1 MLQNRI
7 SGLPVVG
14 PKGELVGMVTEGDFL
29 RRGEIG
35 TQRRRNRWLEF
46 LVGPGRLAD
55 EYVHT
60 RGRKVEEVM
69 TREPV
74 TVTEDTPLDE
84 VVRLMERHRIKRL
97 PVLREGKLVGIVTR
111 ANIMHALV
119 SLAAETKAP
128 AGDDAAIREQ
138 ILAECAKQSWAP
150 MSNVVVR
157 NGVVELWGTI
167 TDERERAALI
177 VAAENVPGVKTV
189 HDHLVWIEPNSG
201 FVIQSE
207 EDEAPHAPRSETSP
221 RHIQSVHKSR
231 NRCRG
236 AAEFDLHQG
245 PRRSRWDIRI
255 RRRVDRASRLHL
267 HRGSP
272 MNQAVVPKKV
282 TIGEGG
288 SALAFAAG
296 AVLSIVSG
304 HKRLYARLCVSRL
317 SVCRRGRGRGVRGH
331 QLLPR
336 AAG

>member
-1 MLQNRI
+1 MKARDVMTARVISIEPDAPIMRAVRLMLQNRI

-14 PKGELVGMVTEGDFL
+14 PKGDLIGMVTEGDFI

-46 LVGPGRLAD
+46 LIGPGKLAD
-55 EYVHT
+55 EYVHA

-69 TREPV
+69 TREPI
-74 TVTEDTPLDE
+74 TVTEDTALDE

-97 PVLREGKLVGIVTR
+97 PVVREGALVGIVTR

-138 ILAECAKQSWAP
+138 ILAECSKQSWAP

-177 VAAENVPGVKTV
+177 VASENVPGVKTV

-207 EDEAPHAPRSETSP
+207 EDEARA
-221 RHIQSVHKSR
+221 
-231 NRCRG
+231 
-236 AAEFDLHQG
+236 
-245 PRRSRWDIRI
+245 
-255 RRRVDRASRLHL
+255 RAS
-267 HRGSP
+267 
-272 MNQAVVPKKV
+272 
-282 TIGEGG
+282 
-288 SALAFAAG
+288 
-296 AVLSIVSG
+296 
-304 HKRLYARLCVSRL
+304 
-317 SVCRRGRGRGVRGH
+317 
-331 QLLPR
+331 
-336 AAG
+336 

>member
-1 MLQNRI
+1 MKARDVMTARVISIETDAPIMRAVRLMLQNRI
-7 SGLPVVG
+7 SGLPVLG
-14 PKGELVGMVTEGDFL
+14 PKGELVGMVTEGDFI

-46 LVGPGRLAD
+46 LIGPGKLAD

-69 TREPV
+69 SRDPI
-74 TVTEDTPLDE
+74 TVTEDTALDE

-97 PVLREGKLVGIVTR
+97 PVVRAGQLVGIVTR

-128 AGDDAAIREQ
+128 AGDDTAIREQ

-177 VAAENVPGVKTV
+177 VASENVPGVKTV

-207 EDEAPHAPRSETSP
+207 EDEARDKA
-221 RHIQSVHKSR
+221 
-231 NRCRG
+231 RG
-236 AAEFDLHQG
+236 TER
-245 PRRSRWDIRI
+245 P
-255 RRRVDRASRLHL
+255 ASLML
-267 HRGSP
+267 
-272 MNQAVVPKKV
+272 
-282 TIGEGG
+282 
-288 SALAFAAG
+288 
-296 AVLSIVSG
+296 
-304 HKRLYARLCVSRL
+304 
-317 SVCRRGRGRGVRGH
+317 
-331 QLLPR
+331 
-336 AAG
+336 

>member
-1 MLQNRI
+1 MAMKVRDVMTPRVISIETDAPVMRAVRLMLQNRI

-14 PKGELVGMVTEGDFL
+14 SKGELVGMVTEGDFL
-29 RRGEIG
+29 RRGELG
-35 TQRRRNRWLEF
+35 TQRRRGRWLEF
-46 LVGPGRLAD
+46 LIGPGRLAD
-55 EYVHT
+55 DYVRS

-97 PVLREGKLVGIVTR
+97 PVLREDKLVGIVTR

-119 SLAAETKAP
+119 SLATESKAPP
-128 AGDDAAIREQ
+128 AGDDAAIRAQ
-138 ILAECAKQSWAP
+138 ILAECSKQSWAP

-207 EDEAPHAPRSETSP
+207 EDEARA
-221 RHIQSVHKSR
+221 
-231 NRCRG
+231 
-236 AAEFDLHQG
+236 
-245 PRRSRWDIRI
+245 
-255 RRRVDRASRLHL
+255 RAS
-267 HRGSP
+267 
-272 MNQAVVPKKV
+272 
-282 TIGEGG
+282 
-288 SALAFAAG
+288 
-296 AVLSIVSG
+296 
-304 HKRLYARLCVSRL
+304 
-317 SVCRRGRGRGVRGH
+317 
-331 QLLPR
+331 
-336 AAG
+336 

>member
-1 MLQNRI
+1 MTMKARDVMTPRVISIETDAPIMRAVQLMLQNRI

-14 PKGELVGMVTEGDFL
+14 PKGELVGMVTEGDFI

-46 LVGPGRLAD
+46 LIGPGRLAD
-55 EYVHT
+55 EYVHA

-97 PVLREGKLVGIVTR
+97 PVVRGGELVGIVTR

-119 SLAAETKAP
+119 SLAVEAKAP

-150 MSNVVVR
+150 MTNVVVR

-167 TDERERAALI
+167 TDERERAALK
-177 VAAENVPGVKTV
+177 VASENVPGVKTV

-207 EDEAPHAPRSETSP
+207 EDEARA
-221 RHIQSVHKSR
+221 
-231 NRCRG
+231 
-236 AAEFDLHQG
+236 
-245 PRRSRWDIRI
+245 
-255 RRRVDRASRLHL
+255 RAS
-267 HRGSP
+267 
-272 MNQAVVPKKV
+272 
-282 TIGEGG
+282 
-288 SALAFAAG
+288 
-296 AVLSIVSG
+296 
-304 HKRLYARLCVSRL
+304 
-317 SVCRRGRGRGVRGH
+317 
-331 QLLPR
+331 
-336 AAG
+336 